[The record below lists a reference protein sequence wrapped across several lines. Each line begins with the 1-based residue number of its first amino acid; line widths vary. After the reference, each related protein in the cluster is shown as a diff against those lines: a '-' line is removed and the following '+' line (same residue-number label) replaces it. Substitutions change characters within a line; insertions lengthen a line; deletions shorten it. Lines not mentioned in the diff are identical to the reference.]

1 MAKAPV
7 RHCAIYT
14 RKSSEEGLEQE
25 FNSLSAQR
33 EACAAFINSQRHE
46 GWTEI
51 SSRYDDGGVSGG
63 TVERPALARLMQD
76 IQTGQ
81 VHIVVVYKIDRLTRS
96 LFDFA
101 KLVEL
106 FDRHGVSFVSVTQQ
120 FNTTTSM
127 GRLTLN
133 VLLSF
138 AQFER
143 EVTGERIRD
152 KIAASRA
159 KGMWM
164 GGNPSLGYDIRDR
177 RLVINDEEAAQVC
190 YIFRRY
196 LELRSASK
204 LLEDLKQQGICSKR
218 WISAAGLQHG
228 GYTFARGPLYH
239 LLKNRIYLGEATHK
253 GKNYPGEH
261 DAIIDIETFDAVQ
274 QLMASQA
281 VRSTRGR
288 KTTSSLLTGILFD
301 DNGNRLTPSHAVKDG
316 KRYRYYVTASGGRN
330 TSKQSGNDSLRIPAV
345 ELDNIVLNAIM
356 QLLQDQGRLVEV
368 LYLKGIDATHIEA
381 ILNGARQ
388 AHSRLVRNSEHNKQA
403 TIRPCVQRVVLGAS
417 EIRLELSSSA
427 LLQLCNGEQESQ
439 TVGTSCRKDPD
450 TQTNAEIVIP
460 MSIRRRGIE
469 KKLVLSTGM
478 VTSTVLA
485 DQTLVSA
492 IALARKWFDKL
503 MSGEYQTLRDLARA
517 DGRNERYVSQV
528 LKLAFLDPVLVEQV
542 ISGDQP
548 VDLTLE
554 KVRRMNDLPVRWDLQ
569 RRLLGLAP

>member
-1 MAKAPV
+1 MSKTAV

-25 FNSLSAQR
+25 FNSLDAQR
-33 EACAAFINSQRHE
+33 EACAAYIGSQRHE
-46 GWTEI
+46 GWSEI
-51 SSRYDDGGVSGG
+51 STHYDDGGVSGG
-63 TVERPALARLMQD
+63 TLERPALARLMQD
-76 IQTGQ
+76 IEAGQ

-177 RLVINDEEAAQVC
+177 RLRVNEEEAGQVR

-196 LELRSASK
+196 LQLKSASK

-218 WISAAGLQHG
+218 WTSAAGRQHG
-228 GYTFARGPLYH
+228 GCEFARGPLYH
-239 LLKNRIYLGEATHK
+239 LLKNRLYLGEATHK
-253 GKNYPGEH
+253 GKSYPGEH
-261 DAIIDIETFDAVQ
+261 TAIIDAETFDAVQ

-281 VRSTRGR
+281 VRTSRGR
-288 KTTSSLLTGILFD
+288 KTASSLLTGILFD
-301 DNGNRLTPSHAVKDG
+301 DTGNRLTPSHAIKDG
-316 KRYRYYVTASGGRN
+316 KRYRYYVTASGGRR
-330 TSKQSGNDSLRIPAV
+330 TPKGAAGDHWRIPAA
-345 ELDNIVLNAIM
+345 ELDRTVINAIM
-356 QLLQDQGRLVEV
+356 GLLQDQGRLVDV
-368 LYLKGIDATHIEA
+368 LNLKESDTNHIEA
-381 ILNGARQ
+381 IINGATQ
-388 AHSRLVRNSEHNKQA
+388 AHKRLVSASGQA
-403 TIRPCVQRVVLGAS
+403 RCTAVRPCLERVTLGAS
-417 EIRLELSSSA
+417 QLRLTLSAPA
-427 LLQLCNGEQESQ
+427 LLKLCQGEQESQ
-439 TVGTSCRKDPD
+439 PAGTSCRQYPD
-450 TQTNAEIVIP
+450 AQTSAEIVIP
-460 MSIRRRGIE
+460 MSIRQRGIE
-469 KKLVLSTGM
+469 KKLVLGSGM
-478 VTSTVLA
+478 VTLTGNP
-485 DQTLVSA
+485 DMTLVSG
-492 IALARKWFDKL
+492 IARARNWFDKL
-503 MSGEYQTLRDLARA
+503 VSGEYQTLRDLARA
-517 DGRNERYVSQV
+517 EGRNERYVSQV
-528 LKLAFLDPVLVEQV
+528 LKLAFIDPLLVEQ
-542 ISGDQP
+542 IIAGEQP

-554 KVRRMNDLPVRWDLQ
+554 KLRRMDDMPVRWDMQCKQL
-569 RRLLGLAP
+569 RRAA

>member
-1 MAKAPV
+1 VDGWEPLV
-7 RHCAIYT
+7 GLRHPGPASGSSTT
-14 RKSSEEGLEQE
+14 RKPH
-25 FNSLSAQR
+25 R
-33 EACAAFINSQRHE
+33 
-46 GWTEI
+46 
-51 SSRYDDGGVSGG
+51 
-63 TVERPALARLMQD
+63 
-76 IQTGQ
+76 
-81 VHIVVVYKIDRLTRS
+81 
-96 LFDFA
+96 
-101 KLVEL
+101 
-106 FDRHGVSFVSVTQQ
+106 SVTSSDGTW
-120 FNTTTSM
+120 N
-127 GRLTLN
+127 
-133 VLLSF
+133 
-138 AQFER
+138 
-143 EVTGERIRD
+143 
-152 KIAASRA
+152 
-159 KGMWM
+159 
-164 GGNPSLGYDIRDR
+164 
-177 RLVINDEEAAQVC
+177 C
-190 YIFRRY
+190 
-196 LELRSASK
+196 RSASK

-517 DGRNERYVSQV
+517 DGRGGERGIRTPGT
-528 LKLAFLDPVLVEQV
+528 LARSTVFETAPFNH
-542 ISGDQP
+542 SGTSP
-548 VDLTLE
+548 
-554 KVRRMNDLPVRWDLQ
+554 RCYARQ
-569 RRLLGLAP
+569 RGTPASPSGQRSDT